1 MRDDTIFLDAVL
13 ASPERLK
20 VRGVKLIF
28 AALLVC
34 TQLNFSPAFAQD
46 TPDPL
51 VIIGVSREGNSCVI
65 GAGQKKELL
74 DGKAIIKFLKHKQAF
89 SLSTLTGLQEN
100 VWTVGRPKPLGGEE
114 DCKGQFSQELT
125 FIPGSLKADMVAIK
139 GERDTI
145 KSFFP
150 KTLKLK
156 DPTDKAYDKIV
167 REFLIKKGL
176 KKPEVKIKQVVEADL
191 NGDGTT
197 DLLIN
202 AAKAEHGETQRGEYA
217 LVLAVVTEGD
227 TQQVIELNAEV
238 TAKTEPGP
246 SALWENNVVSILDL
260 DGDGRLEIILYGW
273 FLFGDGWEVF
283 TIKNNVAKRSLVCGC
298 GG

>member
-1 MRDDTIFLDAVL
+1 MREDTTFLDAIL
-13 ASPERLK
+13 ASSAKLK
-20 VRGVKLIF
+20 VRSFVFIF
-28 AALLVC
+28 AALLIC
-34 TQLNFSPAFAQD
+34 TQLNFAPAFAQD

-51 VIIGVSREGNSCVI
+51 AVIGVSREGNSCVI
-65 GAGQKKELL
+65 GGGNKKELL

-139 GERDTI
+139 GERDVVI
-145 KSFFP
+145 SLLP

-156 DPTDKAYDKIV
+156 DPTDKAYVKIV
-167 REFLIKKGL
+167 RDFLIKKGL
-176 KKPEVKIKQVVEADL
+176 KKPEVKIKQVVALDL

-202 AAKAEHGETQRGEYA
+202 AAKAGHGETKRGEYA
-217 LVLAVVTEGD
+217 LVLAVVGEGD
-227 TQQVIELNAEV
+227 KQQLIALNAEV

-246 SALWENNVVSILDL
+246 SALWENNIVSILDL
-260 DGDGRLEIILYGW
+260 NGDGHLEVILYGW
-273 FLFGDGWEVF
+273 FFFGDGWEVF
-283 TIKNNVAKRSLVCGC
+283 TIKNNLAKRSLVCGC